1 MNQVNETMMT
11 VALVVVC
18 SLTLSLGAAVGVNVQ
33 KLSMNREES
42 GRKPFMQPLWLM
54 GMAVIVVDAIGDFV
68 FIGLAPQSMLAP
80 LGSLSLGWNVILA
93 PIFHRDEKVTKTTVI
108 ATAVIY
114 VGTIISIL
122 YAATSTPS
130 YNLERIKEL
139 AGNHYFINYLM
150 FTLAAQRTLIIH
162 RNRKGY
168 SMLHYTA
175 LAGSLGGETLIFAK
189 SSSELVKNAIMKG
202 EFDELRNII
211 PIMAIIMTIVTALT
225 QLHVLNTGLAKFEAL
240 VVVPVYQ
247 TFYNAFAITSGL
259 IFLQEYRAMSKKDTT
274 MYSIGLMITLVGV
287 NMLVQQRRK
296 SVLPSHVELCI

>member
-1 MNQVNETMMT
+1 VNQVNETMMT
-11 VALVVVC
+11 VALVIVC

-33 KLSMNREES
+33 KLSMNREEN

-139 AGNHYFINYLM
+139 AGNPYFINYLM
-150 FTLAAQRTLIIH
+150 FTLAAQGTLILH
-162 RNRKGY
+162 GNRKGY

-240 VVVPVYQ
+240 VVIPVYQ
-247 TFYNAFAITSGL
+247 SFYNAFAITGGL
-259 IFLQEYRAMSKKDTT
+259 IFFQEYRAMSKKDTT

-296 SVLPSHVELCI
+296 SVLPSHVE